1 MKRGLKLV
9 ASWLLVLSVLTGL
22 IPGNLFLNSASA
34 AANEL
39 IWPNPGAINLNK
51 KAEPAGKGQWK
62 VTLTVEG
69 KNIQS
74 SSDVVLVIDR
84 SGSMRNSNRMVN
96 AKEAATKFVDNL
108 LIKDSTTRIAVVTFD
123 KTADEKSSFLGF
135 SQKDSLKNKIKGIT
149 VSNEGTNIQA
159 GLNKAR
165 TMLTGSQAQNK
176 IIVLLSDGAPTYS
189 YKASHAAAYN
199 WPQNKYDYTLNDF
212 NYNGKVLGSGSSY
225 YLGWTQAYTVDRKD
239 VEDNGIAALS
249 EAKLAWDGGI
259 GMYSIGLEV
268 GNDKDAK
275 YVLNHVQNKGYYS
288 SNSADLGKVFSELS
302 SQIAYAAQDA
312 IVTDPM
318 GDMFNLVGEP
328 TVSQG
333 TITLDKKTETFTWNV
348 GNIMEGSPATLT
360 YIVEMDQSK
369 NPDPNQLY
377 PTNGTTTIDY
387 TDIHGKDVTKNFEVP
402 QVSFGKGSITVKGYR
417 VNADG
422 QPVNAEGVVVDKPE
436 LAEQLYNQKFK
447 QDGKD
452 SLDIDQTYAV
462 SAPTIDG
469 YQLEVGIDPTNVKL
483 TMSEPTPTVWFGFM
497 EAVEQHVTV
506 KYLDKGTNKALAE
519 PAVVKG
525 LKGKQIE
532 LEAKKIP
539 GYTPEKASDKYTFT
553 GKDGQEYAF
562 HYTADKQTVTIRY
575 VDQDSKQEIKDAT
588 TQEGVTDQEI
598 KLTAPSID
606 GYTPVASEVAYK
618 FTADEKQEVVIFYK
632 ANEQQVTVQHRV
644 EGTDKELV
652 QPTTHKGHKGE
663 EVNVAEK
670 IPGYTPVTD
679 TETYTFTGD
688 KDQKHTVYYKADKQT
703 VTIRYVDQDSKQEIK
718 DATTQDGV
726 TDQEIKL
733 TAPSID
739 GYTPVKSEVAY
750 KFTADEKQE
759 VVIFYKA
766 NEQQVTVQH
775 RVEGTDKELVQ
786 PTTHK
791 GHKGEE
797 VNVAEKIPGYTP
809 VTDTETYTFT
819 GDKDQKHTVY
829 YTADKQTVTIRY
841 VDQDSKQEIKDATTQ
856 EGVTDQEIKLT
867 APSIDGYTPVKSE
880 VAYKFTADEK
890 QEVVI
895 YYTADKPAP
904 EMRTIIVKYLEE
916 GTNQQ
921 LLEPAS
927 LQGEVGKEVLL
938 KAPNIEG
945 YVPAIPE
952 ISYPVSPESNQEY
965 VFYYKKQ
972 VSEPE
977 ERTVSIHHVDQETN
991 DRIAETT
998 TLTGKVGETL
1008 RWSEKPITV
1017 LDAVYSPLEINHEYL
1032 ITDAPEQEYT
1042 VYYKKGQDETIVQL
1056 LVRFLNKLTN
1066 EELGQKTYS
1075 GKPDEAITIKPDPI
1089 TVSGAVYK
1097 PEQAEYP
1104 YRFTGEAL
1112 QELIVYFIPDTAPVE
1127 KDQEVTVKYLEQ
1139 GTGAELA
1146 ASTVLK
1152 GKAGSSVTLTAVP
1165 VSGYT
1170 PAQSSIVYQFE
1181 DKDGQEFI
1189 FYYTKNSPVTPPAD
1203 PSPSNPGSSSGKAGS
1218 VTPLPPAPPVVP
1230 PLPPAP
1236 PKLDT
1241 ANHFNY
1247 INGYPDGMVKP
1258 ENNISREEVA
1268 AIFYRL
1274 MDDATRSDYMKSTSS
1289 YKDVAATRWS
1299 SKNIATMENAGII
1312 TGYPEGTF
1320 KPGRSITRA
1329 EFAAIASRFDDLDQQ
1344 ENTMISDIKG
1354 HWAEKY
1360 IVSAANKGWI
1370 KGYPDG
1376 TFKPNQYITR
1386 AEAMAF
1392 INSVLNRKVKV
1403 EGIHKDAKA
1412 WPDNTLNK
1420 WYYAD
1425 VLEATNNHDY
1435 SRNADG
1441 AETWEQVKPDRV
1453 YP

>member
-1 MKRGLKLV
+1 
-9 ASWLLVLSVLTGL
+9 
-22 IPGNLFLNSASA
+22 
-34 AANEL
+34 
-39 IWPNPGAINLNK
+39 
-51 KAEPAGKGQWK
+51 
-62 VTLTVEG
+62 
-69 KNIQS
+69 
-74 SSDVVLVIDR
+74 
-84 SGSMRNSNRMVN
+84 MVN

-149 VSNEGTNIQA
+149 ISNEGTNIQA

-469 YQLEVGIDPTNVKL
+469 YQLEVGVDPTNVKL

-506 KYLDKGTNKALAE
+506 KYLEKGTNKALAE

-575 VDQDSKQEIKDAT
+575 VDQDSKQEIKGAT

-679 TETYTFTGD
+679 TETYTFTG
-688 KDQKHTVYYKADKQT
+688 
-703 VTIRYVDQDSKQEIK
+703 E
-718 DATTQDGV
+718 
-726 TDQEIKL
+726 
-733 TAPSID
+733 
-739 GYTPVKSEVAY
+739 
-750 KFTADEKQE
+750 
-759 VVIFYKA
+759 
-766 NEQQVTVQH
+766 
-775 RVEGTDKELVQ
+775 
-786 PTTHK
+786 
-791 GHKGEE
+791 
-797 VNVAEKIPGYTP
+797 
-809 VTDTETYTFT
+809 
-819 GDKDQKHTVY
+819 KDQKHTVY

-856 EGVTDQEIKLT
+856 DGVTDQEIKLT

-1165 VSGYT
+1165 VTGYT
-1170 PAQSSIVYQFE
+1170 PVKSSVVYQFE
-1181 DKDGQEFI
+1181 DQNGQEYI
-1189 FYYTKNSPVTPPAD
+1189 FYYTKNAPPVTPPID
-1203 PSPSNPGSSSGKAGS
+1203 PSPSNPGSSSGNSGS

-1312 TGYPEGTF
+1312 TGYPDGTF

>member
-9 ASWLLVLSVLTGL
+9 VSWLCILSMFLGFL
-22 IPGNLFLNSASA
+22 PGNLFLNSTYA
-34 AANEL
+34 AANDL
-39 IWPNPGAINLNK
+39 IWPNPGAVNLTK
-51 KAEPAGKGQWK
+51 KADPAGQGQWDI
-62 VTLTVEG
+62 TLTVEG
-69 KNIQS
+69 KNIKTT
-74 SSDVVLVIDR
+74 SDVVLVIDR
-84 SGSMRNSNRMVN
+84 SGSMDQSKRMTN
-96 AKEAATKFVDNL
+96 AKTAANKFVDNL

-123 KTADEKSSFLGF
+123 KTASEKSSFAGYG
-135 SQKDSLKNKIKGIT
+135 QKDSLKKVIDAIT

-165 TMLTGSQAQNK
+165 GMLAGSQAQNK
-176 IIVLLSDGAPTYS
+176 VIVLLSDGAPTYS

-199 WPQNKYDYTLNDF
+199 WPEKKYNFTLYDF

-225 YLGWTQAYTVDRKD
+225 DLGWTQAYTVDGKK

-259 GMYSIGLEV
+259 GIYSIGLEV
-268 GNDKDAK
+268 GNDPDAK
-275 YVLNHVQNKGYYS
+275 YVLNNVQNKGYYS

-302 SQIAYAAQDA
+302 GQIAYAAQKA

-318 GDMFNLVGEP
+318 GDMFDLVGKP

-333 TITLDKKTETFTWNV
+333 TITWDDKTETFKWDA
-348 GNIMEGSPATLT
+348 GNIIEGSPATLT
-360 YIVEMDQSK
+360 YRVKMDQSK
-369 NPDPNQLY
+369 HPDPNALY

-387 TDIHGKDVTKNFEVP
+387 TDIHGNNVKKNFAVP
-402 QVSFGKGSITVKGYR
+402 QVSYGKGSITVKGYR

-422 QPVNAEGVVVDKPE
+422 QPVNAEGAVVERPE
-436 LAEQLYNQKFK
+436 LAQQLYSGAFA
-447 QDGKD
+447 QDGKEA
-452 SLDIDQTYAV
+452 LDIGNTYSV
-462 SAPTIDG
+462 DAPTIEG
-469 YQLEVGIDPTNVKL
+469 YQLEAGDNPTSVKL
-483 TMSEPTPTVWFGFM
+483 TMKEPTPTVWFGFM
-497 EAVEQHVTV
+497 EAVAQHVTV
-506 KYLDKGTNKALAE
+506 KYLDKETNKALAE
-519 PAVVKG
+519 PTDVTG

-532 LEAKKIP
+532 LEAKKVL

-553 GKDGQEYAF
+553 GKEGQEYTF
-562 HYTADKQTVTIRY
+562 YYTADKQTVTVKYLERGTDKELKAPATEEGATDKTITIVAPAIPGYAPEQPSRTYKFTAEKNQEVVLHYNATEQQVTVQHLVEGTNNELVQPTIKGGPTGEEVNVALEIPGYTPVKGTETYTFNGDEKQSHTVYYTPDKQTVTIRY
-575 VDQDSKQEIKDAT
+575 VDQDTNQEISEPTK
-588 TQEGVTDQEI
+588 QEGVTDQSITIE
-598 KLTAPSID
+598 APAIT
-606 GYTPVASEVAYK
+606 GYTPVDPEVEYK
-618 FTADEKQEVVIFYK
+618 FTADEKQVVTIYYK
-632 ANEQQVTVQHRV
+632 AIEQQVTVKHLVQ
-644 EGTDKELV
+644 GTEKELAD
-652 QPTTHKGHKGE
+652 PTTHKGHQGE
-663 EVNVAEK
+663 KVNVAKE
-670 IPGYTPVTD
+670 IEGYTPVEG
-679 TETYTFTGD
+679 TETYTFTAD
-688 KDQKHTVYYKADKQT
+688 KDQ
-703 VTIRYVDQDSKQEIK
+703 S
-718 DATTQDGV
+718 
-726 TDQEIKL
+726 
-733 TAPSID
+733 
-739 GYTPVKSEVAY
+739 
-750 KFTADEKQE
+750 
-759 VVIFYKA
+759 
-766 NEQQVTVQH
+766 
-775 RVEGTDKELVQ
+775 
-786 PTTHK
+786 
-791 GHKGEE
+791 
-797 VNVAEKIPGYTP
+797 
-809 VTDTETYTFT
+809 
-819 GDKDQKHTVY
+819 HTVY

-841 VDQDSKQEIKDATTQ
+841 VDQDTNKDIKDATTQ
-856 EGVTDQEIKLT
+856 EGVTDQEITLT
-867 APSIDGYTPVKSE
+867 SPSITGYTPVKPE

-904 EMRTIIVKYLEE
+904 EMRTITVKYLEE
-916 GTNQQ
+916 GTNRQ
-921 LLEPAS
+921 LQEPAT

-945 YVPAIPE
+945 YVTEKPE
-952 ISYPVSPESNQEY
+952 VSYPVSSQNNQEY

-1008 RWSEKPITV
+1008 RWSEEPITV
-1017 LDAVYSPLEINHEYL
+1017 VDAVYSPLEINHEYL

-1127 KDQEVTVKYLEQ
+1127 KDQAVTVKYLEQ

-1152 GKAGSSVTLTAVP
+1152 GKAGSTVTLTAVP

-1170 PAQSSIVYQFE
+1170 PVQSSVVYQFE
-1181 DKDGQEFI
+1181 DKDGQEFV
-1189 FYYTKNSPVTPPAD
+1189 FYYTKNSPVTPPVD
-1203 PSPSNPGSSSGKAGS
+1203 PSPSNPGSSSGNSGS

-1312 TGYPEGTF
+1312 TGYPDGTF

-1344 ENTMISDIKG
+1344 ENATFSDIKG

-1376 TFKPNQYITR
+1376 TFKPDQYITR

-1392 INSVLNRKVKV
+1392 INSVLNRKVKA
-1403 EGIHKDAKA
+1403 EGIHKAAKA
-1412 WPDNTLNK
+1412 WPDNTPNK

>member
-312 IVTDPM
+312 VVTDPM
-318 GDMFNLVGEP
+318 GDMFNLIGEP

-333 TITLDKKTETFTWNV
+333 TITLDEKTETFTWNV

-369 NPDPNQLY
+369 NPDPDTAY

-452 SLDIDQTYAV
+452 SLDIDQSYAV
-462 SAPTIDG
+462 SSPTIDG
-469 YQLEVGIDPTNVKL
+469 YQLEVGVDPTNVKL
-483 TMSEPTPTVWFGFM
+483 TMSEPTPTVWFGFV

-553 GKDGQEYAF
+553 GKDGQEYTF

-575 VDQDSKQEIKDAT
+575 VDQDSKQEIKGAT
-588 TQEGVTDQEI
+588 TQDGVTDQEI

-618 FTADEKQEVVIFYK
+618 FTAE
-632 ANEQQVTVQHRV
+632 
-644 EGTDKELV
+644 
-652 QPTTHKGHKGE
+652 
-663 EVNVAEK
+663 
-670 IPGYTPVTD
+670 
-679 TETYTFTGD
+679 
-688 KDQKHTVYYKADKQT
+688 
-703 VTIRYVDQDSKQEIK
+703 
-718 DATTQDGV
+718 
-726 TDQEIKL
+726 
-733 TAPSID
+733 
-739 GYTPVKSEVAY
+739 
-750 KFTADEKQE
+750 EKQE

-856 EGVTDQEIKLT
+856 DGVTDQEIKLT

-1170 PAQSSIVYQFE
+1170 PVQSSIVYQFE

-1312 TGYPEGTF
+1312 TGYPDGTF